1 VWSTILTV
9 LNWFTF
15 FDLGLGN
22 GLRNKI
28 AECLARQE
36 PDIAKE
42 YISSAYSII
51 SLIAGLVVLIVSVL
65 CAVLN
70 WQSIFNTL
78 AATNSVLQITMFI
91 LGITIAINF
100 VLSLIS
106 SVLNGV
112 QKTSNVVFGQF
123 ITNAIFLVVAASLNV
138 AASINI
144 IRFRSLPF
152 LAIGY
157 SVALLFTSLALN
169 IWFYRYWLKMTGMNL
184 WPRISFNLSNIRP
197 LLCLGLRFFLIQI
210 AVLVLFTTDKIL
222 VTQFFGPSYV
232 TQYDVV
238 FKYFSIITMLY
249 GLISV
254 PLWPAYADAH
264 HRQDKVWIKRMLR
277 KQIYIYIWII
287 AVSIILAIFAKP
299 VIGLWVRD
307 KVYIS
312 GQLVV
317 AMMIFVLISTLND
330 IFGSVLGGMNKIRL
344 GSIYTILIVVV
355 NIPLCYLFAVVWSF
369 GISGIIIGNIVCMMA
384 SCIIGPIQV
393 YYFLYSKKEDSFWT
407 MVLQ

>member
-184 WPRISFNLSNIRP
+184 WQHTSLTLP
-197 LLCLGLRFFLIQI
+197 GLAFFSY
-210 AVLVLFTTDKIL
+210 TDSCA
-222 VTQFFGPSYV
+222 G
-232 TQYDVV
+232 
-238 FKYFSIITMLY
+238 
-249 GLISV
+249 
-254 PLWPAYADAH
+254 
-264 HRQDKVWIKRMLR
+264 
-277 KQIYIYIWII
+277 
-287 AVSIILAIFAKP
+287 
-299 VIGLWVRD
+299 
-307 KVYIS
+307 
-312 GQLVV
+312 
-317 AMMIFVLISTLND
+317 FVHD
-330 IFGSVLGGMNKIRL
+330 
-344 GSIYTILIVVV
+344 
-355 NIPLCYLFAVVWSF
+355 
-369 GISGIIIGNIVCMMA
+369 
-384 SCIIGPIQV
+384 
-393 YYFLYSKKEDSFWT
+393 
-407 MVLQ
+407 